1 MMPIYFYELIL
12 LFFIFHHNVCNNNV
26 DNFFKGY
33 VRCNNFSTNKFLMSN
48 SVAIFNIPDKNVL
61 SSSVHFYQFSFSFYE
76 YFFINSIFCMFNEN
90 SVTNIL
96 NDDFY
101 ITFIFNRNNRFLF
114 CNYQV
119 TGECINIFHQG
130 KRKSNMSKILITL
143 DNNAFFLVEV
153 LVIFRVF
160 MRKQRDHLKLSY
172 LAIFLIVILLLKF
185 KIEDGFPFSFT
196 SLQKCSTN
204 EFFNVG
210 TITSHHYVQHI
221 TLHQNLVYLAITNL
235 KYKDCN
241 NFYQF
246 VLLLSGDVSLNP
258 GPLQISPTVNFNIWE
273 PLNKKGLHFLRIN
286 ISSLLPKIDELKCIA
301 SKTNAAVMGI
311 TESKLDHTVPDLKVN
326 LPGYDIL

>member
-1 MMPIYFYELIL
+1 
-12 LFFIFHHNVCNNNV
+12 
-26 DNFFKGY
+26 
-33 VRCNNFSTNKFLMSN
+33 
-48 SVAIFNIPDKNVL
+48 
-61 SSSVHFYQFSFSFYE
+61 
-76 YFFINSIFCMFNEN
+76 
-90 SVTNIL
+90 
-96 NDDFY
+96 
-101 ITFIFNRNNRFLF
+101 
-114 CNYQV
+114 
-119 TGECINIFHQG
+119 
-130 KRKSNMSKILITL
+130 
-143 DNNAFFLVEV
+143 
-153 LVIFRVF
+153 

-204 EFFNVG
+204 EFFNVE

-235 KYKDCN
+235 KYKDYN

-301 SKTNAAVMGI
+301 SKTNAAVIGI

-326 LPGYDIL
+326 HPGYDIL